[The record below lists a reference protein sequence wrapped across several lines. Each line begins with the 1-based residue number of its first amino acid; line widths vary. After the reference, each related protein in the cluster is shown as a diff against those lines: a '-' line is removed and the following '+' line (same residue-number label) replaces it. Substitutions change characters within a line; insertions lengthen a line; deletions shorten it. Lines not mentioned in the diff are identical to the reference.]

1 MPTTVL
7 STLPGADF
15 DAFLFATIGVERN
28 GMLLSVLSA
37 LSRLDVDPWAEAA
50 SLANLPEKAATG
62 KLTTLIASLPDGR
75 VAPFDPG
82 AIASRLIALL
92 PRRVEYNVLSG
103 ETFKNMATSKNS
115 KTIAE
120 AFIIGVLFTSILLGL
135 QFASRV
141 DNKPAQADKA
151 QPVGGDGEARV
162 RNEVTSVK
170 HD

>member
-1 MPTTVL
+1 MPTTVV
-7 STLPGADF
+7 SSLPVSDF

-50 SLANLPEKAATG
+50 SLANLTEKAATG
-62 KLTTLIASLPDGR
+62 KLTTLIASLPDGP
-75 VAPFDPG
+75 APPFDPG

-92 PRRVEYNVLSG
+92 PRHVEYNVLSG
-103 ETFKNMATSKNS
+103 ETFKTLAASKSS

-135 QFASRV
+135 QFISRI
-141 DNKPAQADKA
+141 DNKPAQADNA
-151 QPVGGDGEARV
+151 QPLRVDGETKV